1 MYRPSDEEVQAIYAR
16 IDAVEAAQAQMR
28 EEALSSEKLE
38 TLQDPEFIVDGM
50 LDIETLC
57 RLVGPTNQGKTF
69 VSIDLAC
76 CVATGRSWHGH
87 AVKKAPVIYMVG
99 EGARGFKQRI
109 RAWEQRYNGGQKI
122 PESQLL
128 VMPRAIR
135 VLDEKDWDSWEEV
148 CAAYGAG
155 LIVLDTQ
162 SRVTSGIN
170 ENDNS
175 AMNLFVEKCEQLRDI
190 TGACVLLVH
199 HTGKDENSG
208 GRGASVVAGAIT
220 TELRVKKLDKGSGS
234 LVIKTD
240 KQRDRAFA
248 DDIVLRFEECGSSV
262 VMVSDTTEAAWLDEP
277 LPDELVSAYR
287 GKFMPTGSG
296 ESLLLQLARVMKH
309 ADRPL
314 SQSAAMKAA
323 RVTRGTGGGHSSA
336 ARAFRELR
344 TAGWLLAS
352 EEDPE
357 EYFWAK

>member
-1 MYRPSDEEVQAIYAR
+1 MTTQELHPT
-16 IDAVEAAQAQMR
+16 DAALLVLR
-28 EEALSSEKLE
+28 EDALSSERLE

-50 LDIETLC
+50 LDIETLS

-76 CVATGRSWHGH
+76 CVATGRPWHGH

-109 RAWEQRYNGGQKI
+109 RAWERRYNGGQKI

-128 VMPRAIR
+128 VMPRAVR
-135 VLDEKDWDSWEEV
+135 VVDAVEWEAWEEM
-148 CAAYGAG
+148 CFDFKPG
-155 LIVLDTQ
+155 LVVLDTQ
-162 SRVTSGIN
+162 SRVSSGIN

-175 AMNLFVEKCEQLRDI
+175 AMNTFVEKCELLRDI

-248 DDIVLRFEECGSSV
+248 DDVVLQFEECGSSA

-287 GKFMPTGSG
+287 GKFMPTGAG

-314 SQSAAMKAA
+314 SQSAAIKAA
-323 RVTRGTGGGHSSA
+323 GVTRGTGGGHSSA
-336 ARAFRELR
+336 QRAFRELR

-357 EYFWAK
+357 EYFWAR